1 MSKQE
6 TIVDIFTNAA
16 PVWPGQFS
24 GIAGIF
30 QAWAQAFDLS
40 RDPSETVKAEAKRKM
55 EHLWD
60 NARDLPPRS
69 AADMAAIYIMSQNT
83 IAIDGDAY
91 LDDAWRIVAAASGET
106 ELAQLYST
114 WLELRHALETLHLD
128 DEAGDGIGKVLT
140 SLETQMAAIP
150 ATTAKGLAIKV
161 DVFRNFNK
169 DTAELA
175 SLHRDLASL
184 TGVDKRPD

>member
-1 MSKQE
+1 MSKHQSFE
-6 TIVDIFTNAA
+6 DYMADATVIRPDNFN
-16 PVWPGQFS
+16 
-24 GIAGIF
+24 GIADVF
-30 QAWAQAFDLS
+30 QAWAQSFDRS
-40 RDPSETVKAEAKRKM
+40 RDPCEAVNSEAKRKM
-55 EHLWD
+55 ENLWD
-60 NARDLPPRS
+60 IARDFPARS
-69 AADMAAIYIMSQNT
+69 AADVAAIYIMSQNT
-83 IAIDGDAY
+83 ITIDGDAY
-91 LDDAWRIVAAASGET
+91 LEDAWRIVTTASGET
-106 ELAQLYST
+106 ELAKLYST